1 MKTFNPQQTVADSL
15 NQSRFSDSTIK
26 AEQVNNKC
34 RHFIWPAH
42 QEAKV
47 KRKAYTYL
55 LFYSPPIQTEQLEE
69 KLRKALKKKT
79 RNDKDLAFTQ

>member
-34 RHFIWPAH
+34 RHFI
-42 QEAKV
+42 
-47 KRKAYTYL
+47 
-55 LFYSPPIQTEQLEE
+55 
-69 KLRKALKKKT
+69 
-79 RNDKDLAFTQ
+79 